1 MMAAFIDLPLENLL
15 MISLHQMTKSVSTK
29 LALGAAALAL
39 TGSALAQVQLPT
51 PTQLPGGKIIT
62 AEEGSKLAGAK
73 AAFFIDTR
81 NVVNFGK
88 GHVPGANA
96 IPYKGASADVEG
108 FDASKDKFDL
118 SKLPA
123 AKDKALVFYSDG
135 PTGWKSYKAA
145 VWAVKAG
152 YKNVNYMRDGWSE
165 WMAKKLPVE
174 N

>member
-1 MMAAFIDLPLENLL
+1 MRLLAHFGLTAVTKYALGLL
-15 MISLHQMTKSVSTK
+15 M
-29 LALGAAALAL
+29 LALAGMVM
-39 TGSALAQVQLPT
+39 AQVQLPT
-51 PTQLPGGKIIT
+51 PTKLDGGKIIT
-62 AEEGSKLAGAK
+62 VEQGHALADKK

-81 NVVNFGK
+81 SPVNFGK

-96 IPYKGASADVEG
+96 IPYKSGSPDEEG

-123 AKDKALVFYSDG
+123 DKAQPLVFYSDG

>member
-1 MMAAFIDLPLENLL
+1 MRTLSQLT
-15 MISLHQMTKSVSTK
+15 SSVAGK
-29 LALGAAALAL
+29 VVLGLAGLALSGVV
-39 TGSALAQVQLPT
+39 LAQTQLPT
-51 PTQLPGGKIIT
+51 PTKLAGGKIIT
-62 AEEGSKLAGAK
+62 VEEGRKLADAK
-73 AAFFIDTR
+73 TAFFIDTR

-96 IPYKGASADVEG
+96 IPYKSGSNDVEG

-118 SKLPA
+118 DKLPP

-145 VWAVKAG
+145 VWAIKAG
-152 YKNVNYMRDGWSE
+152 YQNVNYMRDGWSE
-165 WMAKKLPVE
+165 WVTKKFPAE

>member
-1 MMAAFIDLPLENLL
+1 MRTLSQLT
-15 MISLHQMTKSVSTK
+15 SSVAGK
-29 LALGAAALAL
+29 VVLGLAGLALSGVV
-39 TGSALAQVQLPT
+39 LAQTQLPT
-51 PTQLPGGKIIT
+51 PTKLAGGKIIT
-62 AEEGSKLAGAK
+62 VEEGRKLADAK
-73 AAFFIDTR
+73 TAFFIDTR

-96 IPYKGASADVEG
+96 IPYKSGSNDVEG

-118 SKLPA
+118 DKLPP

-145 VWAVKAG
+145 VWAIKAG
-152 YKNVNYMRDGWSE
+152 YQNVNYMRDGWSE
-165 WMAKKLPVE
+165 WMAKKFPAE

>member
-1 MMAAFIDLPLENLL
+1 MRLLTYPGLTAFSKYVLGLL
-15 MISLHQMTKSVSTK
+15 MLT
-29 LALGAAALAL
+29 LAGMVM
-39 TGSALAQVQLPT
+39 AQVQLPT
-51 PTQLPGGKIIT
+51 PTKLNGGKIISVEQGH
-62 AEEGSKLAGAK
+62 ALADKK

-81 NVVNFGK
+81 NPVNFGK

-96 IPYKGASADVEG
+96 IPYKSASEDAEG

-123 AKDKALVFYSDG
+123 DKAQALVFYSDG

-145 VWAVKAG
+145 VWAIKAG

-165 WMAKKLPVE
+165 WVAKKLPAE

>member
-1 MMAAFIDLPLENLL
+1 MGAFHQVITS
-15 MISLHQMTKSVSTK
+15 ISGKAL
-29 LALGAAALAL
+29 LGAAALAL
-39 TGSALAQVQLPT
+39 SGAVLAQNQSPT
-51 PTQLPGGKIIT
+51 PTKLTGGKVIT
-62 AEEGSKLAGAK
+62 VEEGRKLADAK
-73 AAFFIDTR
+73 SAFFIDTR

-96 IPYKGASADVEG
+96 IPYKSGSDDAEG

-123 AKDKALVFYSDG
+123 EKDKALVFYSDG

-152 YKNVNYMRDGWSE
+152 YKDVNYMRDGWSE
-165 WMAKKLPVE
+165 WATKKFPIQ

>member
-1 MMAAFIDLPLENLL
+1 VRTVSDLAKSAATRFFLGVAAF
-15 MISLHQMTKSVSTK
+15 
-29 LALGAAALAL
+29 ALA
-39 TGSALAQVQLPT
+39 GSALAQVQLPT
-51 PTQLPGGKIIT
+51 PTKLAGGKIIT
-62 AEEGSKLAGAK
+62 VQEGQQLASKK

-81 NVVNFGK
+81 SPVNFGK

-96 IPYKGASADVEG
+96 IPYKSGSEDVEG
-108 FDASKDKFDL
+108 FDTSKDKFDL

-123 AKDKALVFYSDG
+123 DKSKALVFYSDG

-145 VWAVKAG
+145 VWAIKDG

-165 WMAKKLPVE
+165 WMTKKFPVE

>member
-1 MMAAFIDLPLENLL
+1 
-15 MISLHQMTKSVSTK
+15 MTVLAKSSKIVSTK
-29 LALGAAALAL
+29 FALGLAALTL
-39 TGSALAQVQLPT
+39 TATVLAQVQLPT
-51 PTQLPGGKIIT
+51 PTKLDGGKIISVQ
-62 AEEGSKLAGAK
+62 EGRALADKK

-81 NVVNFGK
+81 SPVNFGK

-96 IPYKGASADVEG
+96 IPYKSGSPDVEG
-108 FDASKDKFDL
+108 FDASKDKFEL

-123 AKDKALVFYSDG
+123 AKEQALVFYSDG

-145 VWAVKAG
+145 VWAIKAG

-165 WMAKKLPVE
+165 WLAKKLPAE